1 MLHTLPSLPQLADS
15 LVDIVRRSGRI
26 IREHWQRPSHTRHK
40 GRIDL
45 VTETDL
51 AVEAFLVQELRQLL
65 PQASFLAEE
74 SAAPDQSTGEL
85 CWIIDPVDG
94 TTNFVHRLPHV
105 GTSVALWREGASVL
119 GVVNVPMLEECYWA
133 VAGGGAFCNGHPLR
147 VSEAR
152 TLDDTLV
159 ATGIPYTIREHLPEI
174 LDRLRAVLPVTQN
187 LRRLGAASV
196 DLAYIA
202 AGHLDA
208 YYEMGLKPWDVAAGI
223 LLVQEAGG
231 RVTRSDGGPFVFG
244 DEILATN
251 GHVHAAMVDLLR
263 QAGAASL

>member
-1 MLHTLPSLPQLADS
+1 MPAPPSLLQLAAP

-26 IREHWQRPSHTRHK
+26 IREHWRMPSHARHK

-51 AVEAFLVQELRQLL
+51 AVEAFLVQELEQLL
-65 PQASFLAEE
+65 PQALFMAEE
-74 SAAPDQSTGEL
+74 SARPGQQPGEL

-105 GTSVALWREGASVL
+105 GTSVALWQNGTPVL

-133 VAGGGAFCNGHPLR
+133 MSGKGAFCNGAPLR
-147 VSEAR
+147 VSNAKMLE
-152 TLDDTLV
+152 DTLV
-159 ATGIPYTIREHLPEI
+159 ATGIPYTIRQDLPDV
-174 LDRLRAVLPVTQN
+174 LDRLRVVLPATQN

-196 DLAYIA
+196 DLAYVA
-202 AGHLDA
+202 SGHLDA
-208 YYEMGLKPWDVAAGI
+208 YYEMGLRPWDVAAGV

-251 GHVHAAMVDLLR
+251 GHVHDAMVAVLR
-263 QAGAASL
+263 QAVRH